1 MGEMK
6 FNNITFL
13 NKTFSSYSQKE
24 KKLINLLFAFCGKK
38 DILFFLSSL
47 YDKEEMKIINK
58 LIIEKEMALIYI
70 TNDKNVEKTYF
81 NKEIERWNY
90 CFFYGPHLSLV

>member
-6 FNNITFL
+6 NNNIISL
-13 NKTFSSYSQKE
+13 NKMISSYSQKE

-38 DILFFLSSL
+38 DILVFKTDF

-58 LIIEKEMALIYI
+58 LILEKEMALIYI

-81 NKEIERWNY
+81 NKEIER
-90 CFFYGPHLSLV
+90 